1 MTLNSLPLLVRLRQS
16 NVHKTILKRVK
27 LVNFCYLHVMV
38 MSQNVVLFVLLDV
51 VDVKYLF
58 FYTRMPSFKSVLNC
72 LLSCYHNHFSK
83 FTHTWNFV
91 CNFLSYTLCTWVFS
105 SWRVFSPNFLGF
117 YSPWGFPLVCVGPA
131 PQT

>member
-16 NVHKTILKRVK
+16 NVHKTILKRLK

-58 FYTRMPSFKSVLNC
+58 FLHENAIF
-72 LLSCYHNHFSK
+72 
-83 FTHTWNFV
+83 
-91 CNFLSYTLCTWVFS
+91 
-105 SWRVFSPNFLGF
+105 
-117 YSPWGFPLVCVGPA
+117 
-131 PQT
+131 